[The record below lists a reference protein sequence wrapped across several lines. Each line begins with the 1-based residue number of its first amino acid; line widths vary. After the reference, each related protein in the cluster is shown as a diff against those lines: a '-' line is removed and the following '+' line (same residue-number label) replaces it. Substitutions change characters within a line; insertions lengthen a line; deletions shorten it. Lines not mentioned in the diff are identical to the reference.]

1 MAAMTLASAR
11 CAARS
16 HSRTSEPTGMPF
28 PFTIAFGAT
37 ETR

>member
-16 HSRTSEPTGMPF
+16 HSRTSEQTGMLF
-28 PFTIAFGAT
+28 LLTIAFGAS
-37 ETR
+37 EIR